1 MAGNSEQLRQTR
13 NEQIALSTLMPTD
26 HYTGGFLLEI
36 KLGNYLQKRVIKV
49 GDDNSLTI
57 EKPNGTV
64 VKKWAIEEIYGILC
78 APANLVRDGSLAIAE
93 TYDQAQVTTFTTITM
108 MEPSVIVT
116 RGDKEK
122 VQELIAW
129 YEANKKP
136 SSMKSPYLLEASS
149 LGSFLGLDGNT
160 IVIRHTGFIN
170 AMSKGGLQGEKRIP
184 IKSVLSVQFKPAT
197 DIAGGYIQ
205 FETAGGS
212 QRPARGGVFEAAGDE
227 NSVLFSKTEMPQFE
241 KFRDKV
247 NSLIEGS
254 GSTTPAASSADEL
267 AKFAKLRDDGIIT
280 EEELQQ
286 KKKRLRCLG

>member
-1 MAGNSEQLRQTR
+1 M
-13 NEQIALSTLMPTD
+13 
-26 HYTGGFLLEI
+26 LEI
-36 KLGNYLQKRVIKV
+36 KLGNYLQKRVVRIS
-49 GDDNSLTI
+49 DDNSLTI

-64 VKKWAIEEIYGILC
+64 VKSWKIEEIFGILY

-122 VQELIAW
+122 VSELLAW

-136 SSMKSPYLLEASS
+136 LANKSPYLLEASS
-149 LGSFLGLDGNT
+149 QGSFLGLDGNT

-184 IKSVLSVQFKPAT
+184 VKSVLSVQFKPAT
-197 DIAGGYIQ
+197 DLVGGYIQ

-227 NSVLFSKTEMPQFE
+227 NSVLFSKAELEQFE

-247 NSLIEGS
+247 NSMIESS
-254 GSTTPAASSADEL
+254 GVTVATASSADEL

-280 EEELQQ
+280 QEEFDL
-286 KKKRLRCLG
+286 KKKQLLGL